1 MDSQNSKTIIQ
12 TEKSALKLI
21 KHEYKEL
28 VEKCIKE
35 IEDKLDIRPEIMVYG
50 RKCNQ
55 NRDVGFF
62 SNESIG
68 YKYSNKIQKSKP
80 LTYSLSILLNSVN
93 ERLNSDFNGILINKY
108 SDGTQNIGTHSDDE
122 ENLGNIGV
130 CAISYGSI
138 RNFRIRNKFTKKIVE
153 NVDTKDDEIILMEG
167 DFQKE
172 FTHEI
177 PVQKKVKGIR
187 YSFTFRKHNI

>member
-1 MDSQNSKTIIQ
+1 M
-12 TEKSALKLI
+12 
-21 KHEYKEL
+21 
-28 VEKCIKE
+28 
-35 IEDKLDIRPEIMVYG
+35 
-50 RKCNQ
+50 
-55 NRDVGFF
+55 
-62 SNESIG
+62 
-68 YKYSNKIQKSKP
+68 
-80 LTYSLSILLNSVN
+80 SILLNSVN
-93 ERLNSDFNGILINKY
+93 EKLSSDFNGILINKY
-108 SDGTQNIGTHSDDE
+108 IDGTQNIGTHSDDE

-130 CAISYGSI
+130 CAISYGAT

-177 PVQKKVKGIR
+177 PVQKKVKDMR

>member
-1 MDSQNSKTIIQ
+1 MDSTTIIQ

-68 YKYSNKIQKSKP
+68 YKYSKKLQKSKP
-80 LTYSLSILLNSVN
+80 LTNSLNILLNSVN
-93 ERLNSDFNGILINKY
+93 EKLNSDFNGILINKY

-122 ENLGNIGV
+122 DTLGNVGV
-130 CAISYGSI
+130 CAISYGAI

-177 PVQKKVKGIR
+177 PVQKKVKDMR